1 MRPVRTLR
9 APDYVN
15 HCPLCGWPE
24 GQPWI
29 TVEQAA
35 ASLAIAPRKLREM
48 INAGAFS
55 QVMKVARRW
64 RIHHEALDSYITAT
78 RELVGS
84 GEKNRKIVEANDG

>member
-1 MRPVRTLR
+1 MHRVRTPR
-9 APDYVN
+9 TPDYVN
-15 HCPLCGWPE
+15 HCCLCGWPE

-35 ASLAIAPRKLREM
+35 ASLAITPRKLREM

-64 RIHHEALDSYITAT
+64 RIHHEALDAYIVAT

-84 GEKNRKIVEANDG
+84 GEINLRGQ